1 MRCVRMPGWT
11 GDAPWRLVWLPGAAM
26 VAGDIVARGYE
37 AVAAAQG
44 LAIDL
49 MAVDLQAARMDGA
62 DALEPLVAQQ
72 LRPARATGVRICLAG
87 ISLGGWQAVLCAQR
101 WPDAVDALCLLSP
114 YPGERGVWRRIEAA
128 GGLDAWVPPAVADDP
143 VFDTWAFWRRP
154 PATLPVWMGYGRRDR
169 FADGMA
175 RMAARLP
182 AAAVQVIDG
191 DHDWACWD
199 ALWRAY
205 VAQARHLAPE
215 AAP

>member
-1 MRCVRMPGWT
+1 MRCVHAPGWD

-26 VAGDIVARGYE
+26 AAEDIVARGYE
-37 AVAAAQG
+37 AVATSYG

-49 MAVDLQAARMDGA
+49 MAVDLQATRMDGA
-62 DALEPLVAQQ
+62 DALEALVAQQ
-72 LRPARATGVRICLAG
+72 LRPARERGVRICLAG
-87 ISLGGWQAVLCAQR
+87 ISLGGWQAVLCARR
-101 WPDAVDALCLLSP
+101 WPDALDALCLLSP

-128 GGLDAWVPPAVADDP
+128 GGLDAWVPPAEPDDP
-143 VFDTWAFWRRP
+143 VLDTWAWWQHP
-154 PATLPVWMGYGRRDR
+154 PARLPVWMGHGRRDR

-182 AAAVQVIDG
+182 ARSVHVIEG

-205 VAQARHLAPE
+205 VGQAAHLVPE
-215 AAP
+215 GAA